1 MMTEILNRRLATLW
15 PGACVL
21 ALTLLTSG
29 CASGSSSTSPASST
43 GDLSSE
49 EIYNEYDK
57 DNNNNISQEEW
68 NQAYKNM
75 DTNGDGVVT
84 SDEYQAAVSRSGG
97 GGRR

>member
-1 MMTEILNRRLATLW
+1 MSEILNRRLATLW

-21 ALTLLTSG
+21 ALALLTSG

-68 NQAYKNM
+68 DQAYTNM
-75 DTNGDGVVT
+75 DSNGDG
-84 SDEYQAAVSRSGG
+84 AVSRDEYNAAVGAG

>member
-1 MMTEILNRRLATLW
+1 MTKIMTRLRATLW
-15 PGACVL
+15 PGVCVL
-21 ALTLLTSG
+21 ALALLTSG

-49 EIYNEYDK
+49 ESYNEYDK

-68 NQAYKNM
+68 DGAYTNM
-75 DTNGDGVVT
+75 DSNGDG
-84 SDEYQAAVSRSGG
+84 AVSRDEYNAAVGAG

>member
-1 MMTEILNRRLATLW
+1 MMTEIMNRRPTTLW

-21 ALTLLTSG
+21 ALAMLTSG

-57 DNNNNISQEEW
+57 DNNNNISQQEW
-68 NQAYKNM
+68 DQAYKNM

-84 SDEYQAAVSRSGG
+84 SDEYHAAVGGG

>member
-1 MMTEILNRRLATLW
+1 MMTEIMNRRRATPLS
-15 PGACVL
+15 AVSVL
-21 ALTLLTSG
+21 ALALLTGG

-43 GDLSSE
+43 GDLSSQ

-57 DNNNNISQEEW
+57 DNNNNISQQEW
-68 NQAYKNM
+68 DQAYKNM

-84 SDEYQAAVSRSGG
+84 SDGYHAAVGGG

>member
-1 MMTEILNRRLATLW
+1 MTKIMTRRWATLW

-21 ALTLLTSG
+21 ALALLTSG

-57 DNNNNISQEEW
+57 DNNNNISQGEW
-68 NQAYKNM
+68 DQAYTNM
-75 DTNGDGVVT
+75 DSNGDGTVT
-84 SDEYQAAVSRSGG
+84 RDEYNAAVGAG

>member
-1 MMTEILNRRLATLW
+1 MTKIMTRQRATLW

-21 ALTLLTSG
+21 ALALLTSG

-68 NQAYKNM
+68 DQAYTNM
-75 DTNGDGVVT
+75 DSNGDG
-84 SDEYQAAVSRSGG
+84 AVSRDEYNAAVGAG

>member
-1 MMTEILNRRLATLW
+1 MTPLRGRVSPRRRLA
-15 PGACVL
+15 
-21 ALTLLTSG
+21 
-29 CASGSSSTSPASST
+29 SSTSPASST

-75 DTNGDGVVT
+75 DTNGDG
-84 SDEYQAAVSRSGG
+84 AVSRDEYNAAVGGG